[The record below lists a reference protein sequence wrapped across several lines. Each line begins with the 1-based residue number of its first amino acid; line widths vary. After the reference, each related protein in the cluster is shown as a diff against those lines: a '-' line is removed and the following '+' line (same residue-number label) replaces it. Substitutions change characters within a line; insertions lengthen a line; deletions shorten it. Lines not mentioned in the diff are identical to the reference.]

1 MRFILF
7 YLLMPFAMAFSQ
19 NDDSMI
25 DRTHL
30 NFSNKVLALSDKID
44 HLFADDKHNTLEN
57 KSSLRISFDT
67 YFREAAGPYII
78 PDINYRL
85 RLPNTEKR
93 LQLFIQNQDKE
104 DETSEAKIDQERSE
118 ERETRDY
125 TAGLR
130 YILSKGGIHLSTD
143 TGIIFTIPPQ
153 FFLRLNI
160 KKKVNWKKWSFKFDE
175 QIKWVYQGKTTSDM
189 DLDFD
194 RRLNEKFLLRLVN
207 NIYWTD
213 ETYNLTFENG
223 PSLFQRINK
232 DKAVSYHAHVIT
244 ENYPVDAVTN
254 YLLQVTYQENL
265 YKNWFFLQI
274 SPFINFPRLRNFH
287 RTPGLKIGFEF
298 ILGYIE

>member
-7 YLLMPFAMAFSQ
+7 YLLLPFSMAFSQ
-19 NDDSMI
+19 DNDSMI

-44 HLFADDKHNTLEN
+44 SLFANDKHNTLEN

-104 DETSEAKIDQERSE
+104 DETSEAKIDQERE
-118 ERETRDY
+118 AERETRDY

-153 FFLRLNI
+153 FFIRLNL
-160 KKKVNWKKWSFKFDE
+160 KKKDQLGKVVI
-175 QIKWVYQGKTTSDM
+175 QI
-189 DLDFD
+189 
-194 RRLNEKFLLRLVN
+194 
-207 NIYWTD
+207 
-213 ETYNLTFENG
+213 
-223 PSLFQRINK
+223 
-232 DKAVSYHAHVIT
+232 
-244 ENYPVDAVTN
+244 
-254 YLLQVTYQENL
+254 
-265 YKNWFFLQI
+265 
-274 SPFINFPRLRNFH
+274 
-287 RTPGLKIGFEF
+287 
-298 ILGYIE
+298 